1 MFMANGSRLHPIKR
15 SKKYADAQMDAFVG
29 FVIGN
34 ESEAVEQTG
43 VGGTV

>member
-1 MFMANGSRLHPIKR
+1 MFMANDTRLHPFKR
-15 SKKYADAQMDAFVG
+15 PKEYADGQMNAFVG